1 MSKLQDRTAMLEL
14 VLEGRTKTTRA
25 FMEDRARDRA
35 LLIEVLEV
43 WDRSHAVRKEF
54 ADKVRKRLFD
64 GE

>member
-1 MSKLQDRTAMLEL
+1 
-14 VLEGRTKTTRA
+14 
-25 FMEDRARDRA
+25 MEDRARDRA